1 MPLSENEQKLLE
13 QMERALYAEDPR
25 FATHMKGVGSTG
37 PSRKRI
43 AIGVIAAVAGLGLVI
58 AGVST
63 QLIVLG
69 VIGFVV
75 MVAGVAWA
83 FTSGGKSSKE
93 GDAGSAP
100 SSPLK
105 GGAKAARPT
114 SARKRSRTRGAGG
127 SGSFSQRMEDRWEKR
142 RRENGGM

>member
-25 FATHMKGVGSTG
+25 FATHMRGAGAAG
-37 PSRKRI
+37 PSRKRVV
-43 AIGVIAAVAGLGLVI
+43 IGVLAAVAGLALVI

-83 FTSGGKSSKE
+83 FTSGGKGGEKK
-93 GDAGSAP
+93 APQGSA
-100 SSPLK
+100 K
-105 GGAKAARPT
+105 GGPVRPAGTRKAPKNRGT
-114 SARKRSRTRGAGG
+114 S
-127 SGSFSQRMEDRWEKR
+127 SGSFSQRMEERWEKR

>member
-25 FATHMKGVGSTG
+25 FATHMKGAGTTG
-37 PSRKRI
+37 PSRKRLV
-43 AIGVIAAVAGLGLVI
+43 IGVLAAVVGLSLVI

-69 VIGFVV
+69 VLGFVV

-83 FTSGGKSSKE
+83 FTSSGKGGEASV
-93 GDAGSAP
+93 SAP
-100 SSPLK
+100 EKGRGGRSS
-105 GGAKAARPT
+105 G
-114 SARKRSRTRGAGG
+114 SRKRSKSRG
-127 SGSFSQRMEDRWEKR
+127 SGSNASFSQKMEERWEKR
-142 RRENGGM
+142 RRENGGV

>member
-25 FATHMKGVGSTG
+25 FATHMRGAGASG
-37 PSRKRI
+37 PSRKRVV
-43 AIGVIAAVAGLGLVI
+43 IGVLAAVLGLGLVI

-63 QLIVLG
+63 QLIILG
-69 VIGFVV
+69 VLGFVV

-83 FTSGGKSSKE
+83 FTSGGKKTE
-93 GDAGSAP
+93 KQTKQPGGGDPKVMPIRP
-100 SSPLK
+100 SGKRPK
-105 GGAKAARPT
+105 TPKA
-114 SARKRSRTRGAGG
+114 RGAGS
-127 SGSFSQRMEDRWEKR
+127 SGSFSQRMEERWEKR

>member
-25 FATHMKGVGSTG
+25 FATQMRGAGASG
-37 PSRKRI
+37 PSRKRVV
-43 AIGVIAAVAGLGLVI
+43 IGILAAVAGLALVI

-69 VIGFVV
+69 VLGFVV

-83 FTSGGKSSKE
+83 FTSGGKSGEKKTSQ
-93 GDAGSAP
+93 
-100 SSPLK
+100 
-105 GGAKAARPT
+105 T
-114 SARKRSRTRGAGG
+114 SAKGATAVRPGAPRKTPKARGTRGAGSG
-127 SGSFSQRMEDRWEKR
+127 GSFSQRMEERWEKR
-142 RRENGGM
+142 RRENGGV